1 MEVGSFQFQHFSDTR
16 AQSVGQSDS
25 HIEPRRWIFEN
36 MVPPVAPHFS
46 RQHRC
51 LTQLHFPAPSLLL
64 SLFRHVYGL
73 DGCSVVLLLTLSQ
86 AMGSRLS
93 SSEPKNEIQP
103 RKGCFGSMKQL
114 FKPCFS
120 WFLQV
125 FFWEGAYRAKG
136 VVPTRGQGTRNPHM
150 QQEERWL
157 PIIFSCIPLTQD
169 NPNKWLSNNEKLNIQ
184 VNFTTS

>member
-1 MEVGSFQFQHFSDTR
+1 
-16 AQSVGQSDS
+16 
-25 HIEPRRWIFEN
+25 

-103 RKGCFGSMKQL
+103 RKWCFGSIKQL
-114 FKPCFS
+114 FKPFFHGFCKCFS
-120 WFLQV
+120 GKAPTKRRCTNKGSGNQKPPHATGRKVTSHHFFMHTLDSGQPQQV
-125 FFWEGAYRAKG
+125 
-136 VVPTRGQGTRNPHM
+136 T
-150 QQEERWL
+150 
-157 PIIFSCIPLTQD
+157 
-169 NPNKWLSNNEKLNIQ
+169 IQ
-184 VNFTTS
+184 

>member
-103 RKGCFGSMKQL
+103 RKWCFGSIKQL
-114 FKPCFS
+114 FKPFFS

-125 FFWEGAYRAKG
+125 FFWEGAYQKALYQQGVREPETPTCNRKKG
-136 VVPTRGQGTRNPHM
+136 DFPSFFHAYPWLRTTPTSDY
-150 QQEERWL
+150 
-157 PIIFSCIPLTQD
+157 PIMKYWTF
-169 NPNKWLSNNEKLNIQ
+169 K
-184 VNFTTS
+184 